1 MPPVKPRQ
9 EELIERTA
17 RPRRHGWLLAR
28 KLLKAPLCS
37 VVSGPRRWSL
47 VSPALCFARNA
58 LLIYNPLSKF
68 EVCHAVVGAR
78 GMPSTRPRVAFG
90 ALSVPSR
97 ASTRCFQRATFRA
110 LALEEQHAA
119 AGDWLRLPGGGEV
132 LLHYVMSSPATAA
145 EAASLRSEN
154 ETHRDLDAL
163 PVRHR
168 ESACA
173 EKIFVWLSLASRSF
187 AAGADFV
194 GILDDDTFVHVE
206 RVFADLRPHTD
217 NGRLLYGQ
225 FSWAERW
232 DARRARHHG
241 YANTGDLVLAAAARH
256 VAAARGVGDG
266 SGDGGGGGA
275 DGGGSGGRAGAGSP
289 EARNGPFPLPLG
301 FMMVRGRSLA
311 PP

>member
-1 MPPVKPRQ
+1 MATT
-9 EELIERTA
+9 EAAEF
-17 RPRRHGWLLAR
+17 
-28 KLLKAPLCS
+28 S
-37 VVSGPRRWSL
+37 
-47 VSPALCFARNA
+47 
-58 LLIYNPLSKF
+58 
-68 EVCHAVVGAR
+68 
-78 GMPSTRPRVAFG
+78 MPSTRPRVAFG
-90 ALSVPSR
+90 ALSVPSH

-119 AGDWLRLPGGGEV
+119 AGGWLQLPGGGEV
-132 LLHYVMSSPATAA
+132 LLRYVMSSPATAA

-154 ETHRDLDAL
+154 ATHRDLDAL

-187 AAGADFV
+187 AADADFV

-206 RVFADLRPHTD
+206 RVFADLRPHTA

-256 VAAARGVGDG
+256 VAAARGGGDG
-266 SGDGGGGGA
+266 SGDGGSGGA
-275 DGGGSGGRAGAGSP
+275 DGGGGGGRAGAGSP

-301 FMMVRGRSLA
+301 FMMVAAA
-311 PP
+311 P